1 VPDLNEAALLAS
13 AKRTFQIESCAVS
26 GLADRLGPEFVAAV
40 RLLVDLAGH
49 VIVSG
54 VGKSGA
60 IGRKIG
66 GTLASTGTPA
76 VFMHPADAVHGD
88 LGIVSSRDVALL
100 LSNSGET
107 DEVIRLIPILQ
118 RRKTPI
124 IAIVGRTS
132 STIAQQ
138 ADVALDA
145 AVSEEA
151 CPLGL
156 APTASTT
163 AQLAMGDALAM
174 AVMEARGY
182 SVDDYAEHHPA
193 GALGRRVL
201 LRVGD
206 IMHTGESNPVVPL
219 DATVLDAVLTMT
231 RAPVRGVVSI
241 VDTSSKLKGLFT
253 DGDFRILMQREPDRN
268 AVMAMPISQVMTLRP
283 TTVAP
288 DCSAAEAVRLM
299 QDREFDNLPV
309 VDDQGVAVGVVDI
322 QDIIRAGVV

>member
-1 VPDLNEAALLAS
+1 MPDLSEAAVLES
-13 AKRTFQIESCAVS
+13 ARRTFDIESCAIS
-26 GLADRLGPEFVAAV
+26 GLADRLGNDFVAAV
-40 RLLVDLAGH
+40 RLLVELKGH
-49 VIVSG
+49 VVVTG

-60 IGRKIG
+60 VGRKIG

-76 VFMHPADAVHGD
+76 VFMHAVEAVHGD
-88 LGIVSSRDVALL
+88 LGIITGDDVALL

-107 DEVIRLIPILQ
+107 EEVMRLIPALK
-118 RRKTPI
+118 RRRTPI
-124 IAIVGRTS
+124 IAIVGNTT
-132 STIAQQ
+132 STIGQQ

-145 AVSEEA
+145 AVREEA

-156 APTASTT
+156 APTASTA

-174 AVMEARGY
+174 AAMEARGY
-182 SVDDYAEHHPA
+182 SSDDYAEHHPA
-193 GALGRRVL
+193 GSLGRRVM
-201 LRVGD
+201 LRVCD
-206 IMHTGESNPVVPL
+206 IMHSGDSNPVVSL

-241 VDTSSKLKGLFT
+241 VDTSRKLKGLFT

-268 AVMAMPISQVMTLRP
+268 AVMAMPISRVMTLRP

-288 DCSAAEAVRLM
+288 DCSAAEAVRIM

-309 VDDQGVAVGVVDI
+309 VDADGVAVGVVDI
-322 QDIIRAGVV
+322 QDIIREGVV

>member
-26 GLADRLGPEFVAAV
+26 GLADRVGPEFVAAV

>member
-1 VPDLNEAALLAS
+1 VPDLNEATVLAS

-26 GLADRLGPEFVAAV
+26 GLADRVGPHFVAAV

-88 LGIVSSRDVALL
+88 LGIVSPRDVALL

-268 AVMAMPISQVMTLRP
+268 AVMAMPISRVMTLRP

>member
-1 VPDLNEAALLAS
+1 VPDLSEAAVLES
-13 AKRTFQIESCAVS
+13 ARRTFDIESCAIS
-26 GLADRLGPEFVAAV
+26 GLADRLGNDFVAAV
-40 RLLVDLAGH
+40 RLLVELKGH
-49 VIVSG
+49 VVVTG

-60 IGRKIG
+60 VGRKIG

-76 VFMHPADAVHGD
+76 VFMHAVEAVHGD
-88 LGIVSSRDVALL
+88 LGIITGDDVALL

-107 DEVIRLIPILQ
+107 EEVMRLIPALK
-118 RRKTPI
+118 RRRTPI
-124 IAIVGRTS
+124 IAIVGNTT
-132 STIAQQ
+132 STIGQQ

-145 AVSEEA
+145 AVREEA

-156 APTASTT
+156 APTASTA

-174 AVMEARGY
+174 AAMEARGY
-182 SVDDYAEHHPA
+182 SSDDYAEHHPA
-193 GALGRRVL
+193 GSLGRRVM
-201 LRVGD
+201 LRVCD
-206 IMHTGESNPVVPL
+206 IMHSGDSNPVVSL

-241 VDTSSKLKGLFT
+241 VDTSRKLKGLFT

-268 AVMAMPISQVMTLRP
+268 AVMAMPISRVMTLRP

-288 DCSAAEAVRLM
+288 DCSAAEAVRIM

-309 VDDQGVAVGVVDI
+309 VDADGVAVGVVDI
-322 QDIIRAGVV
+322 QDIIREGVV

>member
-1 VPDLNEAALLAS
+1 LNEAAVLQTAR
-13 AKRTFQIESCAVS
+13 RTFDIESCAIS
-26 GLADRLGPEFVAAV
+26 GLADRLGSDFVAAV
-40 RLLVDLAGH
+40 RLLVALKGH
-49 VIVSG
+49 VVVTG

-60 IGRKIG
+60 VGRKIG

-76 VFMHPADAVHGD
+76 VFMHPVEAVHGD
-88 LGIVSSRDVALL
+88 LGIITADDVALL

-107 DEVIRLIPILQ
+107 EEVMRLIPALK
-118 RRKTPI
+118 RRGTPI
-124 IAIVGRTS
+124 IAIVGNTN
-132 STIAQQ
+132 STIGQQ

-145 AVSEEA
+145 AVREEA

-156 APTASTT
+156 APTASTA

-174 AVMEARGY
+174 AAMEARGY
-182 SVDDYAEHHPA
+182 SPDDYAEHHPA
-193 GALGRRVL
+193 GALGRRVM

-206 IMHTGESNPVVPL
+206 IMHSGEANPVVSL

-241 VDTSSKLKGLFT
+241 VDTSRKLKGLFT

-268 AVMAMPISQVMTLRP
+268 AVMALPISRVMTLRP
-283 TTVAP
+283 TTVSP
-288 DCSAAEAVRLM
+288 DCSAAEAVRIM

-309 VDDQGVAVGVVDI
+309 VDTDGVAVGVVDI
-322 QDIIRAGVV
+322 QDIIREGVV